1 MSLKMNLLF
10 AGAKIYWHIFKPINL
25 GAQVMLIRDGQ
36 VVLVRHTYK
45 PGWTFPGGGVKK
57 KESVETAVRR
67 EAMEE
72 VGGTLGE
79 LQLVGIYA
87 NLHGPTSDHI
97 TLFRCHDF
105 ELNGQSDDEIARV
118 QFFPLD
124 QLPVDIGRGT
134 RRRIEE
140 YLDGRQPLAYGN
152 W

>member
-1 MSLKMNLLF
+1 MSLKMKLIF
-10 AGAKIYWHIFKPINL
+10 AGAKVYWHIFKPINF

-36 VVLVRHTYK
+36 VVLVSHTYK
-45 PGWTFPGGGVKK
+45 SGWSFPGGGVKRN
-57 KESVETAVRR
+57 ESVETAVRR

-72 VGGTLGE
+72 VGGTLGD

-105 ELNGQSDDEIARV
+105 ELNGQSDDEIDQV
-118 QFFPLD
+118 QIFPLD
-124 QLPVDIGRGT
+124 QLPQGISYGT

-140 YLDGRQPLAYGN
+140 YLDGSQPLAFGD

>member
-1 MSLKMNLLF
+1 MSLKMKLLF
-10 AGAKIYWHIFKPINL
+10 AGARVYWHIFRPINF
-25 GAQVMLIRDGQ
+25 GAQVILVRDGQ

-45 PGWTFPGGGVKK
+45 SGWSFPGGGLKK

-79 LQLVGIYA
+79 LQLLGIFS

-97 TLFRCHDF
+97 TLFLCHEF
-105 ELNGQSDDEIARV
+105 ELNGKSDDEIAEV
-118 QFFPLD
+118 KLFPFD
-124 QLPVDIGRGT
+124 QLPEGIGRGT

-140 YLDGRQPLAYGN
+140 YVNGSRAPAFGD